1 MKDAKNTSSENPAVR
16 PGIPRLRDGAICIGW
31 IGGLILAGGLCWFL
45 SQPLRSDLLMKAVN
59 RVFIQTGDS
68 RRLTSAIPLEEL
80 KPEALRMGTWYAMS
94 FSGEGNRAVVFNFIG
109 EGNFFPCV
117 AEINQEGMVEEIIP
131 LNSHGER
138 IFRRLS
144 PGSVQIYKR
153 RIEGRKIEG
162 RKIEGKEGGIP

>member
-1 MKDAKNTSSENPAVR
+1 MKDSKNTPPASETLPAR
-16 PGIPRLRDGAICIGW
+16 PGIPRLKDGAICIGW
-31 IGGLILAGGLCWFL
+31 IGGLVLAGGLCWFL
-45 SQPLRSDLLMKAVN
+45 SQPLRSNRLMRAVN

-68 RRLTSAIPLEEL
+68 RRLTEAIPPSEL
-80 KPEALRMGTWYAMS
+80 KPEALRMGTWYVMS

-117 AEINQEGMVEEIIP
+117 AEINSEGRVEEIIP
-131 LNSHGER
+131 LSSHGER

-153 RIEGRKIEG
+153 RIEGKKIE
-162 RKIEGKEGGIP
+162 RKEGGIP